1 MQASLRQ
8 KPDWL
13 KKKINLRE
21 TRDLHKLF
29 ATLKL
34 HTVCKEALCPNIGE
48 CFSKKV
54 ATFLIMGNS
63 CTRSCN
69 FCAVKNGMPE
79 RIDLDEPH
87 RIVQAVKK
95 LGLKH
100 VVITSVTRD
109 DLEDGG
115 AGIFA
120 DTILALKAVGGDLKV
135 EVLVPDFKASVC
147 SIKKVIQ
154 AAPDIFAHNLE
165 TVPSLYSKVRQDS
178 RYERSLDVLTKAK
191 NFNKNIYTKSGL
203 MLGLGE
209 KEKEVL
215 DVFADLRYI
224 GCDFLSLGQY
234 LAPSKNHFPVK
245 EFIEPDK
252 FTYYKNKAMG
262 LGFLHVKSGPYV
274 RSSYI
279 AHEYLSERKAR

>member
-13 KKKINLRE
+13 KKKINLQE
-21 TRDLHKLF
+21 TRKLHELF
-29 ATLKL
+29 GALKL

-69 FCAVKNGMPE
+69 FCAVKSGVPE
-79 RIDLDEPH
+79 KIDLGEPQ
-87 RIVQAVKK
+87 RVAEAVKK

-109 DLEDGG
+109 DLKDGG

-120 DTILALKAVGGDLKV
+120 ETILALKAVDGDLKV
-135 EVLVPDFKASVC
+135 EVLVPDFKANVY
-147 SIKKVIQ
+147 SIKRVVQ
-154 AAPDIFAHNLE
+154 SAPDIFAHNLE
-165 TVPSLYSKVRQDS
+165 TVPSLYSKVRQGAQ
-178 RYERSLDVLTKAK
+178 YKRSLDVLIKAK
-191 NFNKNIYTKSGL
+191 NFNRNIYTKSGI

-209 KEKEVL
+209 TEAEVL
-215 DVFADLRYI
+215 DVLSDLRRA
-224 GCDFLSLGQY
+224 GCDFLSIGQY
-234 LAPSKNHFPVK
+234 LAPSKNHFPVM
-245 EFIEPDK
+245 EFIHPDK
-252 FTYYKNKAMG
+252 FSYYKNKAREF
-262 LGFLHVKSGPYV
+262 GFLHTQSGPYV
-274 RSSYI
+274 RSSYV
-279 AHEYLSERKAR
+279 AHEYLS